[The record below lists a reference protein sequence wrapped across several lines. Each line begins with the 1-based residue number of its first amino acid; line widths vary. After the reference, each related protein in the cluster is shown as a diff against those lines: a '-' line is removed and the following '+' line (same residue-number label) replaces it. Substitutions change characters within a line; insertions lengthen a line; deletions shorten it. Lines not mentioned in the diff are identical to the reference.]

1 MATVYCDE
9 FVKLLNRDEYETIV
23 MVVFDVPA
31 VVVEPYFAGIECV
44 VLQNLRRINA
54 FVACATRREKRAS
67 RE

>member
-31 VVVEPYFAGIECV
+31 VVG
-44 VLQNLRRINA
+44 NG
-54 FVACATRREKRAS
+54 RRESGHGETEVGRPLS
-67 RE
+67 GVCVPGHGEQ